1 MSKRSAEKGAT
12 DGAATKKAC
21 MGTAGDTQTEPAQAE
36 EEETSNNVFSHDLD
50 TLQCD
55 ICFMPFE
62 SQIYSS
68 MQERA
73 RGVRQLL
80 RQAGPQ
86 VPQLQ
91 ALHRQLPV
99 PHHGEDPRRDD
110 QALQVQEGWLQEHP
124 QVLRDP
130 NPRGRDLL
138 VRALPMPVRRLHLL
152 RQAPPRPH
160 AGPDRS
166 WSPLDFSGP
175 VTLTLDKSRPF
186 RVILQNILGGK
197 SVFLLLNGGDVPT
210 GRSLSVVRIYPRPA
224 PADEDGGAQVAQQ
237 YTVAMKGNQPG
248 STFSLTASGSVPF
261 VRRIEGYKAHELLFV
276 PDACWGSSQTV
287 VVTVAVK
294 L

>member
-1 MSKRSAEKGAT
+1 M
-12 DGAATKKAC
+12 
-21 MGTAGDTQTEPAQAE
+21 
-36 EEETSNNVFSHDLD
+36 
-50 TLQCD
+50 
-55 ICFMPFE
+55 
-62 SQIYSS
+62 
-68 MQERA
+68 
-73 RGVRQLL
+73 
-80 RQAGPQ
+80 
-86 VPQLQ
+86 
-91 ALHRQLPV
+91 
-99 PHHGEDPRRDD
+99 
-110 QALQVQEGWLQEHP
+110 
-124 QVLRDP
+124 
-130 NPRGRDLL
+130 
-138 VRALPMPVRRLHLL
+138 
-152 RQAPPRPH
+152 
-160 AGPDRS
+160 
-166 WSPLDFSGP
+166 
-175 VTLTLDKSRPF
+175 TLTLDKSRPF